1 MWPKQGILEMF
12 LMRFLIGS
20 SIIMR
25 PVLPKKM
32 HWEKERAVTTL
43 CSAWRECAVLARN
56 WELYF
61 TTLGSDAALCILIL
75 FHLLPWGKGE
85 QILIFLSSGL
95 FCTILVCLRLSL
107 TKKHSPFAF
116 DSFSFISVFKLHTFL
131 LPLIVSYCFLLSAN
145 QYAEINKLICS
156 CLL

>member
-1 MWPKQGILEMF
+1 MC
-12 LMRFLIGS
+12 FLIGS
-20 SIIMR
+20 SIIMI

-43 CSAWRECAVLARN
+43 CSAWRECAVLASN

-85 QILIFLSSGL
+85 QILIFCPRVCSVQSW
-95 FCTILVCLRLSL
+95 FVFVCLWQRSIPHLLSIHSLLSL
-107 TKKHSPFAF
+107 FSIAHISSPFN
-116 DSFSFISVFKLHTFL
+116 SFL
-131 LPLIVSYCFLLSAN
+131 LLSIVCKSICRD
-145 QYAEINKLICS
+145 KLID
-156 CLL
+156 LLMFTVVWVHNKNEFTR